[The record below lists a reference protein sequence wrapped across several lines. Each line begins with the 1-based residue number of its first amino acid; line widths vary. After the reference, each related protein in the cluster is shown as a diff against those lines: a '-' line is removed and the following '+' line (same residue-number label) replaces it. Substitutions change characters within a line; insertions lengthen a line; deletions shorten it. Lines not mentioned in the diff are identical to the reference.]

1 MQSAPYFEKLGSKGE
16 PLVML
21 HGWGQNLESLKPMAQ
36 LLSVNHRLI
45 LIDLPGFGKSS
56 PPAMVWD
63 SFQYADQ
70 VKEVLQSL
78 DIKSFSV
85 LGHSFGGKVAMSLAV
100 RYPEMINKLILL
112 APSGLK
118 RKRNT
123 QAWAKFYAIKYLG
136 RLVKKFDKLFR
147 ANWFETAFIPRFGSA
162 DYKQA
167 KEMRAVL
174 VKSVNEDF
182 TPHLAKIHAPTL
194 LMWGEEDQ
202 ETPVEMAKRLQNQ
215 IRNAKL
221 ALFQH
226 KGHYL
231 FQECGSHLCAYH
243 IRSFLR
249 GENG

>member
-1 MQSAPYFEKLGSKGE
+1 MHYETLGTKG
-16 PLVML
+16 PHLVML
-21 HGWGQNLESLKPMAQ
+21 HGWGQNLESLKAMGQ
-36 LLSVNHRLI
+36 HLSQTSRVLLF
-45 LIDLPGFGKSS
+45 DLPGFGKSL
-56 PPAMVWD
+56 PPDGVWD
-63 SFQYADQ
+63 SFQYAHALMQ
-70 VKEVLQSL
+70 LLQSL
-78 DIKSFSV
+78 DVKNFSV

-100 RYPEMINKLILL
+100 AYPEQIDKLILL

-118 RKRNT
+118 RKRT
-123 QAWAKFYAIKYLG
+123 FAGWARFLAIKYAG
-136 RLVKKFDKLFR
+136 RLVKYADKAFGTK
-147 ANWFETAFIPRFGSA
+147 WFETAFIPRFGSS

-202 ETPVEMAKRLQNQ
+202 ETPKEMAERMQKE
-215 IRNAKL
+215 IRHCTL
-221 ALFQH
+221 MCFPH
-226 KGHYL
+226 KGHHP

-249 GENG
+249 GNNG